1 PVVNTG
7 VRNNVLNDGGNLI
20 LDKKNCLV
28 YISNLSERCCVKR
41 TLNMTNKVNIFNN
54 GAKVARFGNAKN
66 AVPFAVG
73 KMLSERGIDCTK
85 HQYEM

>member
-1 PVVNTG
+1 
-7 VRNNVLNDGGNLI
+7 
-20 LDKKNCLV
+20 
-28 YISNLSERCCVKR
+28 
-41 TLNMTNKVNIFNN
+41 MTSKVNVFNS
-54 GAKVARFGNAKN
+54 GAKMARFGTAKS